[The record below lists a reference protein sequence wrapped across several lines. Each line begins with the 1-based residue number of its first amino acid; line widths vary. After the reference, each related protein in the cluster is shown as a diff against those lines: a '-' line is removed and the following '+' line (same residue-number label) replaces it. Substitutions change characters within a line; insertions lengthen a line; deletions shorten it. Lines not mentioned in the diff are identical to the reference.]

1 MDKYR
6 VQPGEKIKLKDF
18 DPDDTS
24 QFSDGKQAGLA
35 RLAELTQKL
44 DGLQAVLY
52 AEHKRKVLIVLQALD
67 AGGKDGT
74 IRSLLSGINPQGVHI
89 ASFKV
94 PTEQERDHGYLWR
107 IHQQV
112 PGKGELVVFNRSHY
126 EDVLIVRVH
135 NLVTEDEC
143 SRRYAQIN
151 NFEQMLAE
159 EGTTILKFY
168 LNVSKEEQKQRLQAR
183 LDDPTKNWKFNP
195 GDLTERALWEN
206 YISAYEDVLN
216 KTSTSWAPW
225 YVIPANHNWYRNLYV
240 ASVLVKTLEDLKM
253 SYPAP
258 AADLDNIVIA

>member
-6 VQPGEKIKLKDF
+6 VQPGAKIKLKDF

-44 DGLQAVLY
+44 DGLQSVLY

-135 NLVTEDEC
+135 NLVTEDEW

-225 YVIPANHNWYRNLYV
+225 YVIPASHNWYRNLYV

-258 AADLDNIVIA
+258 AADLDKIVIA